1 MVQVKV
7 CGITRAADAMAA
19 VSLGATALGFVF
31 WPQSGRYVTP
41 AVAASIARLVPDVV
55 TVGVFVNSSAEE
67 IHEVADKV
75 GLTSVQLH
83 GDEPDDMYTQLSYSG
98 IRAIGVKGEKTLAKA
113 DRVPRDVMVL
123 LDVDDPVQRGGA
135 GRTIDWD
142 VAASIAAKRQ
152 IFLAGGLR
160 PDNIAAAIRS
170 VRPYGIDVS
179 SGGEAAPGI
188 KEVGKLASLF
198 SEVKQV

>member
-55 TVGVFVNSSAEE
+55 TVGVFVDSSVEE
-67 IHEVADKV
+67 VHEVADEV

-83 GDEPDDMYTQLSYSG
+83 GDEPDDMYTQLSYNV
-98 IRAIGVKGEKTLAKA
+98 IRAIGVEGEKTIAKV
-113 DRVPRDVMVL
+113 DRVPQDVMVL
-123 LDVDDPVQRGGA
+123 LDVHDRVQRGGT
-135 GRTIDWD
+135 GQTVDWD
-142 VAASIAAKRQ
+142 VAATIAAKRQ

-160 PDNIAAAIRS
+160 PDNIAAAIRG

-179 SGGEAAPGI
+179 SGVEASPGI

-198 SEVKQV
+198 SEVKQL

>member
-19 VSLGATALGFVF
+19 VSLGATAIGFVF

-55 TVGVFVNSSAEE
+55 TVGVFVDSSVEE
-67 IHEVADKV
+67 VHEVADEV

-83 GDEPDDMYTQLSYSG
+83 GDEPDDMYMQLSYNV
-98 IRAIGVKGEKTLAKA
+98 IRAIGVEGEKTIAKV
-113 DRVPRDVMVL
+113 DRVPQDVMVL
-123 LDVDDPVQRGGA
+123 LDVHDRVQRGGT
-135 GRTIDWD
+135 GQTVDWD
-142 VAASIAAKRQ
+142 VAATIAAKRQ

-160 PDNIAAAIRS
+160 PDNIAAAIRG

-179 SGGEAAPGI
+179 SGVEASPGI

-198 SEVKQV
+198 FEVKQL

>member
-1 MVQVKV
+1 MVQVKI
-7 CGITRAADAMAA
+7 CGITRAADATAA
-19 VSLGATALGFVF
+19 VSLGATAIGFVF

-55 TVGVFVNSSAEE
+55 TVGVFVNSSVEE
-67 IHEVADKV
+67 IREVADKV

-83 GDEPDDMYTQLSYSG
+83 GDEPDEMYTQLSYRV
-98 IRAIGVKGEKTLAKA
+98 IRAIGVKGEKTIAKA

-123 LDVDDPVQRGGA
+123 LDVDDPVQRGGT
-135 GRTIDWD
+135 GRTVDWD

-160 PDNIAAAIRS
+160 PDNIAAAIRR

-179 SGGEAAPGI
+179 SGVEASSGI
-188 KEVGKLASLF
+188 KEVGKLVSLF
-198 SEVKQV
+198 SEVGQV